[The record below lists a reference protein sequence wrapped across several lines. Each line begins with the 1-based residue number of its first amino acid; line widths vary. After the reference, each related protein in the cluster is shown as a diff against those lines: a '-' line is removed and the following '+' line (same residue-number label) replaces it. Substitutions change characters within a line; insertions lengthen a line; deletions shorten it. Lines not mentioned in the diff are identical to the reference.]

1 MFNVFLAIARLFG
14 YSDITWL
21 GNMRLAQIGSVFAIE
36 YVTVNGKRSV
46 LWGVGS
52 LQDARAT
59 AEGFNLACSTKWV
72 RAAPDEDLQQGLKRI
87 GMLRME
93 FVGMAKAAEEL
104 DRFATLILGEMKLR
118 SAERDRQT
126 GAI

>member
-1 MFNVFLAIARLFG
+1 MFNVLLALARLVG
-14 YSDITWL
+14 YADITWL
-21 GNMRLAQIGSVFAIE
+21 GNMRLAQLGSFFGIE

-46 LWGVGS
+46 LWGIGS

-72 RAAPDEDLQQGLKRI
+72 RAAPDEDLQQGLKRV
-87 GMLRME
+87 GLLRME

-104 DRFATLILGEMKLR
+104 DRFATMILEEMKSR
-118 SAERDRQT
+118 SAERDRRAE
-126 GAI
+126 AI